1 MVCDIIYWLQWLLV
15 EVITLDTA
23 EIARKIVDAA
33 LNRHASDIVLL
44 DVREVCSFTDYFVI
58 CNGESER
65 QLTAISEEIDEMLAE
80 ENISPRR
87 HQGNVSSGWIILD
100 IGDIVV
106 HIFSPEQRKY
116 YTLEEMWSKGATV
129 VKIL

>member
-1 MVCDIIYWLQWLLV
+1 V